1 MEVSALH
8 IVLAPAAARIVLH
21 QLIVL
26 LEDLAEAG
34 EVEILIVLEE
44 DEAEVELGEGQ
55 LQVHH
60 LASLHLLVLAPVK
73 ATGRGA
79 CGRVVQNTNTLI
91 GDSDTP
97 VTLTSVSICFQC

>member
-1 MEVSALH
+1 VKVSALH

-21 QLIVL
+21 QLVVL

-60 LASLHLLVLAPVK
+60 LPSLHLLVLAPEK
-73 ATGRGA
+73 APGA
-79 CGRVVQNTNTLI
+79 RVFV
-91 GDSDTP
+91 
-97 VTLTSVSICFQC
+97 F